1 MIKLLE
7 IGISML
13 LLMSGVKIGEL
24 YSDNLLEIHLKNGNV
39 LNIKTDRNNSYSC
52 PVHCGAIH
60 HHNAIFDNNNN
71 NNNNYVI
78 NYSYKEGSL
87 KLNNNEISKIYKIKI
102 KKKKNKDKVN
112 QKVKIDLKNF
122 INQYNL

>member
-71 NNNNYVI
+71 NNYVI